1 LVEDTDAV
9 MLRWIACSKSDRV
22 EVEFVVVES
31 PTNALTNSGEMG
43 KNGIDMTSPDNK
55 VNERD

>member
-1 LVEDTDAV
+1 
-9 MLRWIACSKSDRV
+9 MLRQVACSKSDRV

-31 PTNALTNSGEMG
+31 PTNALTTSGEMG